1 MDYKLIFDTIVENTA
16 QYLTNNNIKAMVLGI
31 SGGIDSTVCAAICR
45 EVKRKTGI
53 PLIGRSLRIKNKH
66 DEYSASVLVGNAFC
80 DDFKEIDLS
89 NGYNNLYDAITI
101 NEGGVNKQTLIADG
115 NIQARLRMIYLYNL
129 AGINKGLVIDTDNL
143 SEHYL
148 GFFTINGD
156 VGDLNP
162 IGNLWKTEVYE
173 LAHYLSEVYNFNNDV
188 EAFMAME
195 ASIKLT
201 PTDGLGISNS
211 DLEQIG
217 AKSYNDVDDILK
229 TIITKEG
236 NINIYSNKFKQLSE
250 AYGFDVLSKIV
261 DRHLKSQF
269 KRVKLPIVVDY
280 EKNK

>member
-1 MDYKLIFDTIVENTA
+1 MDYKLIFDTIVENIV
-16 QYLTNNNIKAMVLGI
+16 QYLTDNNIKAMVLGI

-89 NGYNNLYDAITI
+89 NGYNNLYNAITI

-188 EAFMAME
+188 KALTAME

-250 AYGFDVLSKIV
+250 TYGFDVLSKIV

-280 EKNK
+280 KKDK

>member
-1 MDYKLIFDTIVENTA
+1 MDYKLIFDTIVENTV
-16 QYLTNNNIKAMVLGI
+16 QYLTDNNIKAMVLGI

-250 AYGFDVLSKIV
+250 TYGFDVLTKIV

-280 EKNK
+280 KKDK

>member
-1 MDYKLIFDTIVENTA
+1 MDYKLIFDTIVENTV
-16 QYLTNNNIKAMVLGI
+16 QYLIDNNIKAMVLGI

-101 NEGGVNKQTLIADG
+101 NECGVNKQTLIADG

-250 AYGFDVLSKIV
+250 TYGFDVLTKIV

-280 EKNK
+280 KKDK

>member
-1 MDYKLIFDTIVENTA
+1 
-16 QYLTNNNIKAMVLGI
+16 
-31 SGGIDSTVCAAICR
+31 
-45 EVKRKTGI
+45 
-53 PLIGRSLRIKNKH
+53 
-66 DEYSASVLVGNAFC
+66 
-80 DDFKEIDLS
+80 
-89 NGYNNLYDAITI
+89 
-101 NEGGVNKQTLIADG
+101 
-115 NIQARLRMIYLYNL
+115 MIYLYNL
-129 AGINKGLVIDTDNL
+129 AGINKGMVIDTDNL

-156 VGDLNP
+156 AGDLNP

-188 EAFMAME
+188 KALTAME

-250 AYGFDVLSKIV
+250 TYGFDVLSKIV

-280 EKNK
+280 KKDK

>member
-1 MDYKLIFDTIVENTA
+1 MDYKLIFDTIVENTV
-16 QYLTNNNIKAMVLGI
+16 QYLTDNNIKAMVLGI

-195 ASIKLT
+195 ASMKLT

-250 AYGFDVLSKIV
+250 TYGFDVLTKIV

-280 EKNK
+280 KKDK

>member
-1 MDYKLIFDTIVENTA
+1 MDYKLIFNTIVENTA
-16 QYLTNNNIKAMVLGI
+16 QYLTDNNIKAMVLGI

-45 EVKRKTGI
+45 EVKKKTGI
-53 PLIGRSLRIKNKH
+53 PLIGRSLRIKNKY
-66 DEYSASVLVGNAFC
+66 DEYNASVLVGNAFC
-80 DDFKEIDLS
+80 DDFKEIDLG

-188 EAFMAME
+188 KALTAME

-250 AYGFDVLSKIV
+250 TYGFDVLSKIV

-280 EKNK
+280 KKDK

>member
-1 MDYKLIFDTIVENTA
+1 
-16 QYLTNNNIKAMVLGI
+16 
-31 SGGIDSTVCAAICR
+31 
-45 EVKRKTGI
+45 
-53 PLIGRSLRIKNKH
+53 
-66 DEYSASVLVGNAFC
+66 
-80 DDFKEIDLS
+80 
-89 NGYNNLYDAITI
+89 
-101 NEGGVNKQTLIADG
+101 
-115 NIQARLRMIYLYNL
+115 MIYLYNL

-188 EAFMAME
+188 KALTAME
-195 ASIKLT
+195 TSIKLT

-250 AYGFDVLSKIV
+250 TYGFDVLSKIV

-280 EKNK
+280 KKGK